1 MIVIFL
7 YLFDYS
13 FPLIALIYTN
23 IPRFRVYLY
32 PSVGLIFPL
41 ISTDLHWYS
50 AFPCPSVLVRGWYH
64 LPQRDV
70 FPRLYFWPLNFTEPR
85 IYISCFR
92 VYLCPSVGILI
103 SLRKRNLGA
112 KVQQKMHIC
121 KKIARKFTFR
131 CDFLANGLHWA
142 TVLSRRDPHAGGAI
156 EGTTVSLNARVQ
168 PAHSRFSRESL
179 LSGAIYCD
187 FWLFLY
193 KNTLRYACYKNI
205 QK

>member
-23 IPRFRVYLY
+23 TPRFRVH
-32 PSVGLIFPL
+32 PCSSVVGI
-41 ISTDLHWYS
+41 ISHRGTSFRGCISDHWTS
-50 AFPCPSVLVRGWYH
+50 
-64 LPQRDV
+64 
-70 FPRLYFWPLNFTEPR
+70 LNLTEPR
-85 IYISCFR
+85 MYISCFR

-193 KNTLRYACYKNI
+193 KNTLRFACYKNI

>member
-13 FPLIALIYTN
+13 FPLI
-23 IPRFRVYLY
+23 
-32 PSVGLIFPL
+32 
-41 ISTDLHWYS
+41 STDLHWYS
-50 AFPCPSVLVRGWYH
+50 AFPCQSVLVRGWIISH
-64 LPQRDV
+64 RGTSFRGCISDHWTSLNLTEQRM
-70 FPRLYFWPLNFTEPR
+70 
-85 IYISCFR
+85 YISCFR

-193 KNTLRYACYKNI
+193 KNTLRYAALRCATLATKIFKNNRI
-205 QK
+205 IRTGV

>member
-13 FPLIALIYTN
+13 FPLISLIYTN
-23 IPRFRVYLY
+23 IPRFRVYLC

-64 LPQRDV
+64 LPQRYV
-70 FPRLYFWPLNFTEPR
+70 FPRLYFWPLNFTELHWTSLNLTEQR
-85 IYISCFR
+85 MYISCFR

-131 CDFLANGLHWA
+131 CDLLWFL
-142 TVLSRRDPHAGGAI
+142 V
-156 EGTTVSLNARVQ
+156 VS
-168 PAHSRFSRESL
+168 
-179 LSGAIYCD
+179 
-187 FWLFLY
+187 
-193 KNTLRYACYKNI
+193 I
-205 QK
+205 QKYASLHSLQK

>member
-13 FPLIALIYTN
+13 FPLIALICTN
-23 IPRFRVYLY
+23 SPRFRVH
-32 PSVGLIFPL
+32 PCSSVVGIISHRGTFFRGCIF
-41 ISTDLHWYS
+41 DHWTS
-50 AFPCPSVLVRGWYH
+50 
-64 LPQRDV
+64 
-70 FPRLYFWPLNFTEPR
+70 LNLTEPR
-85 IYISCFR
+85 MYISCFR

-103 SLRKRNLGA
+103 FLRKRNLGA

-142 TVLSRRDPHAGGAI
+142 TVASGELLAEQGGVRRYKCVAWCEGA
-156 EGTTVSLNARVQ
+156 ARIY
-168 PAHSRFSRESL
+168 ARESL

-187 FWLFLY
+187 F
-193 KNTLRYACYKNI
+193 
-205 QK
+205 